1 MQSKKASDAIILSD
15 ITVKGWLKSRNIV
28 EANMV
33 VNLILNFERRI
44 LMAGIISEIIRR
56 AAGVSRLQFKQKV
69 TMKH

>member
-56 AAGVSRLQFKQKV
+56 PAGVSRLKFK
-69 TMKH
+69 